1 MIKWLKYTTIFFL
14 FLSTY
19 SVLAQTDSVNHTQ
32 PQIRLKADT
41 NVLFQTKK
49 PEVEPQKSTSKMEI
63 DVYLS
68 SYYSYYTEDNT
79 GAFIKYPTMAA
90 RNRQFGLNMAMISFS
105 YHSEKVRSVATL
117 HYGDIAESVW
127 PKTFNMVQE
136 ANAGVQIIKKLWFD
150 AGIFRSHIGL
160 ESTQPRENI
169 TSSMSLVNVYEPYYF
184 SGAKLTYL
192 LSPKLSVQINAFNS
206 FNSIT
211 ETNTNKLFGG
221 SVVYSP
227 NNYISIT
234 YNFITGD
241 DTPDTSFIKHQRY
254 YHNLYGTYQ
263 KKKIT
268 IAAEFNYG
276 IQDYSKYKNAY
287 TLTTAY
293 MNSCLLLL
301 RHQSFKKIAFYG
313 RGEWFSDED
322 EILSSGSG
330 MGKYTWGAT
339 AGIEYKPLKNTAI
352 SLEGRYL
359 ESEKAN
365 FMYNGNLR
373 KDRLE
378 AILCVDAWF

>member
-1 MIKWLKYTTIFFL
+1 MRFVILL
-14 FLSTY
+14 
-19 SVLAQTDSVNHTQ
+19 SVLLSAFLAVAQDDLHCGTDAVMHDYYKKHPEAEQQKKILDQLRLQHRAGTMSTQ
-32 PQIRLKADT
+32 TFTIPVVFHVLHMGGPENISDAQVKDALTILNRDYAKKNADT
-41 NVLFQTKK
+41 VFII
-49 PEVEPQKSTSKMEI
+49 PEFRPIASSTGIHFELATI
-63 DVYLS
+63 DPNGQCTNGIIH
-68 SYYSYYTEDNT
+68 YYDADTD
-79 GAFIKYPTMAA
+79 
-90 RNRQFGLNMAMISFS
+90 
-105 YHSEKVRSVATL
+105 
-117 HYGDIAESVW
+117 
-127 PKTFNMVQE
+127 
-136 ANAGVQIIKKLWFD
+136 WFD